1 MPSPFPG
8 MDPFIEPHRWEGFHT
23 HFLVELAR
31 RLVPRVRP
39 RYVVETEERLYVE
52 QSGESIGTVRVDVG
66 IDQAR
71 RWPLPDDIES
81 TSETA
86 APFLTPVVCL
96 LPFDEE
102 LRETFLTV
110 RDAATREVVTVIEM
124 LSASN
129 KRPGSDGRAQYLRK
143 RKSVLQ
149 SRAHLVELDLLRGGQ
164 RLPMRTPLPEGEF
177 FAIVSRSPRR
187 PAAEVFAWTIRQP
200 LPSIPIPLA
209 GSDPDVT
216 LDLQGVLDAT
226 YDGLGYDYALDYS
239 QPVVPP
245 LRDADL
251 AWARQ
256 VLSKRAP

>member
-1 MPSPFPG
+1 

-31 RLVPRVRP
+31 TLVPRVRP
-39 RYVVETEERLYVE
+39 RYVVETEER
-52 QSGESIGTVRVDVG
+52 I
-66 IDQAR
+66 
-71 RWPLPDDIES
+71 
-81 TSETA
+81 
-86 APFLTPVVCL
+86 
-96 LPFDEE
+96 DEE

-124 LSASN
+124 LSATN

-164 RLPMRTPLPEGEF
+164 RLPMRTPLPEGDF

-187 PAAEVFAWTIRQP
+187 PAAEVFAWTVRQS
-200 LPSIPIPLA
+200 LPSIPVPLS

-216 LDLQGVLDAT
+216 LDLQAVMDAT
-226 YDGLGYDYALDYS
+226 YDGLGYDYALDYG
-239 QPVVPP
+239 QPVVPL

-251 AWARQ
+251 AWVRQ
-256 VLSKRAP
+256 VLSKRAQ

>member
-23 HFLVELAR
+23 HFLVEFAR
-31 RLVPRVRP
+31 TLVPRVRP

-52 QSGESIGTVRVDVG
+52 QSGESVGTVRVDLG
-66 IDQAR
+66 IDQTR
-71 RWPLPDDIES
+71 RWPPSEDIGL

-110 RDAATREVVTVIEM
+110 RDAATREIVTVIEM
-124 LSASN
+124 LSATN

-149 SRAHLVELDLLRGGQ
+149 SRVHLVELDLLRGGQ
-164 RLPMRTPLPEGEF
+164 RLPMRTPLPPAWAAPGTQPH
-177 FAIVSRSPRR
+177 ASRKRR
-187 PAAEVFAWTIRQP
+187 ARTRPPAAR
-200 LPSIPIPLA
+200 LRPLA
-209 GSDPDVT
+209 ARADRRYNAPSANPAQSWIRFGDEPAD
-216 LDLQGVLDAT
+216 
-226 YDGLGYDYALDYS
+226 
-239 QPVVPP
+239 QP
-245 LRDADL
+245 A
-251 AWARQ
+251 A
-256 VLSKRAP
+256 

>member
-1 MPSPFPG
+1 
-8 MDPFIEPHRWEGFHT
+8 MDPYIEPHRWEGFHT

-52 QSGESIGTVRVDVG
+52 QSGESVGTMRVDVG
-66 IDQAR
+66 IDQTR
-71 RWPLPDDIES
+71 RWPLPEDIES

-96 LPFDEE
+96 LPLDEE

-110 RDAATREVVTVIEM
+110 RDAATHEVVTVIEM
-124 LSASN
+124 LSAAN

-143 RKSVLQ
+143 RKLVLQ
-149 SRAHLVELDLLRGGQ
+149 SRAHLVEFDLLRGGQ

-209 GSDPDVT
+209 GSDPDVA
-216 LDLQGVLDAT
+216 LDLQGVLGAT

-239 QPVVPP
+239 RPVVPP

-256 VLSKRAP
+256 ILSKRAP

>member
-31 RLVPRVRP
+31 TLVPRVRP
-39 RYVVETEERLYVE
+39 RYVVETEER
-52 QSGESIGTVRVDVG
+52 T
-66 IDQAR
+66 
-71 RWPLPDDIES
+71 
-81 TSETA
+81 
-86 APFLTPVVCL
+86 
-96 LPFDEE
+96 DEE

-124 LSASN
+124 LSATN

-164 RLPMRTPLPEGEF
+164 RLPMRTPLPEGDF

-187 PAAEVFAWTIRQP
+187 PAAEVFAWTVRQS
-200 LPSIPIPLA
+200 LPSIPVPLS

-216 LDLQGVLDAT
+216 LDLQAVMDAT
-226 YDGLGYDYALDYS
+226 YDGLGYDYALNYS
-239 QPVVPP
+239 QPVVPL

-251 AWARQ
+251 VWVRQ
-256 VLSKRAP
+256 VLSKRAQ